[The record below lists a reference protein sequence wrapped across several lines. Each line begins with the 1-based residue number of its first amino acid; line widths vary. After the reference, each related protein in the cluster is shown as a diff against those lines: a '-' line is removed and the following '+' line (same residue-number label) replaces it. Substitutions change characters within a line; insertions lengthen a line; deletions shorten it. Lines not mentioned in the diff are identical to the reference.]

1 MNKSKIDDIINEC
14 KRYQYESMEVWKQIT
29 LTHIDR
35 EFATKVRAICN
46 DVKEKIKKN
55 YTIVCEQLQYMRE
68 HTEIEPATRREWIE
82 YYDMLLNVY
91 GSMHTSF
98 QMYCELADKAQNL
111 PVKDVIEQMEQI
123 RQRVRNKL
131 NTIKKYVESLREGD

>member
-1 MNKSKIDDIINEC
+1 MNKSKIDDIISEC

-55 YTIVCEQLQYMRE
+55 YTIVCEQLQYVRE
-68 HTEIEPATRREWIE
+68 HTEIEPAVRREWIE

-98 QMYCELADKAQNL
+98 QMYCELADRAQTL

>member
-68 HTEIEPATRREWIE
+68 HTEIEPAIRREWIE
-82 YYDMLLNVY
+82 YCDMLLNVY

-98 QMYCELADKAQNL
+98 QMYCELADRAQNL

-131 NTIKKYVESLREGD
+131 STIKKYVGSLREGV